1 MSIRS
6 YFGRVPNLVFVTTIA
21 VSVAAATAQSQES
34 TSRPAKQAERAQPAP
49 SISAASAP
57 TDTAKATSAYLI
69 GPGDLLAINV
79 FHEPEVSGKVPVRLD
94 GKITMPLIGEVQASG
109 MMPDALQANI
119 AEKLHEFIKGAEVTV
134 VVEEMKS
141 RQFNVMGEVE
151 HPGTYPL
158 LRPTRVLEAL
168 AQAGGF
174 RDFAKVTKIH
184 ILRRTP
190 QGTVVTL
197 PFNYKEVTKGKN
209 DAQNIE
215 VEAGDTVIVP

>member
-1 MSIRS
+1 
-6 YFGRVPNLVFVTTIA
+6 V
-21 VSVAAATAQSQES
+21 
-34 TSRPAKQAERAQPAP
+34 
-49 SISAASAP
+49 
-57 TDTAKATSAYLI
+57 I

-109 MMPDALQANI
+109 MMPDALQAKI
-119 AEKLHEFIKGAEVTV
+119 AEKLHEFIQRAEVTV

-141 RQFNVMGEVE
+141 RQFNIMGEVE

-174 RDFAKVTKIH
+174 RDFAKVAKIH

-190 QGTVVTL
+190 QGTVATL

-215 VEAGDTVIVP
+215 LEAGDTVIVP